1 MQAAVHMGGS
11 GAAPRQDWPI
21 NWCLPRMPSSSSS
34 SLTINPALDVA
45 DFGKQ
50 LDNMGSRSQLEMRR
64 MRSLMRLSAVAALKT
79 EVGLP
84 NFCGRSNPK
93 NKSTDDWLSTIWRIL
108 WLIVR
113 WRIAINTVASLLC
126 GIIWLATFGGLVV
139 RTFFDLFWNREVFKR
154 KICEK
159 SYLLNWTER
168 GLSLVFWTFHISFL
182 EYFLGDSFFHLV
194 TENQTWYPSN
204 AKLLLNNFELS
215 SIALA
220 LPHLFDGDPDEDDV
234 KRITHPI
241 ISISRQTLRGASK
254 TNFR

>member
-34 SLTINPALDVA
+34 SLTVNPALDVA

-113 WRIAINTVASLLC
+113 WRVAINTVASLLC

-139 RTFFDLFWNREVFKR
+139 RTCFDWFWNREVFKR

-159 SYLLNWTER
+159 KLFIELNWKRVVT
-168 GLSLVFWTFHISFL
+168 SFL
-182 EYFLGDSFFHLV
+182 
-194 TENQTWYPSN
+194 
-204 AKLLLNNFELS
+204 NFS
-215 SIALA
+215 YIFPRI
-220 LPHLFDGDPDEDDV
+220 LP
-234 KRITHPI
+234 RW
-241 ISISRQTLRGASK
+241 
-254 TNFR
+254 